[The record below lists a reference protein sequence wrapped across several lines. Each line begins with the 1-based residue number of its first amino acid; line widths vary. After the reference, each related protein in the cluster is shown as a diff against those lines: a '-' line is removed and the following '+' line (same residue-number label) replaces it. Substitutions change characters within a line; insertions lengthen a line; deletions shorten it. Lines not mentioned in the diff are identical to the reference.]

1 MAPRPQD
8 NPVLLVLRPVIRK
21 DELYERFKRMK
32 VPEFEGS
39 IDPLVADD
47 WLLEIQV
54 VLDFMRLTDKEKVM
68 CAS

>member
-1 MAPRPQD
+1 
-8 NPVLLVLRPVIRK
+8 
-21 DELYERFKRMK
+21 MK